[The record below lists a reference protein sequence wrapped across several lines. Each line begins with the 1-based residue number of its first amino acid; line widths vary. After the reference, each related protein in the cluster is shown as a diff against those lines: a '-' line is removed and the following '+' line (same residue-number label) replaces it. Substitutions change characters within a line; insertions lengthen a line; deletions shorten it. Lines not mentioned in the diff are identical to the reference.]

1 MGELGF
7 NVVIKEGDT
16 GQFELFRQIYLYGD
30 REKIRESSD
39 YWTSYMKEGNGIP
52 KFFTLRDVE
61 LKLSGHS
68 PKN

>member
-1 MGELGF
+1 M
-7 NVVIKEGDT
+7 
-16 GQFELFRQIYLYGD
+16 FRQIYLYGD

-39 YWTSYMKEGNGIP
+39 YWTEYMKEGDGIP